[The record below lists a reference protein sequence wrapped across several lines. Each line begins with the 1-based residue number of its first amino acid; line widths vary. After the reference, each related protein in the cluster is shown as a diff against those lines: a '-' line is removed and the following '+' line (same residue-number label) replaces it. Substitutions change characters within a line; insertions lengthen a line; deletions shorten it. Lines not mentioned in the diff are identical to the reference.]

1 MSQKSAAE
9 GENATTPVANDPLR
23 APPPTDRERQEIEIA
38 RARLVDRRR
47 PARAKVR
54 SKRYGARSFSSPHAD
69 HAGFRTRLA
78 DALGTASP
86 DFVDASLH
94 QLVQAVSRCDCPEGG
109 SEMEL
114 VLGPMREAK
123 GEPNWRPI
131 RWMEGLAFQAQVGK
145 SLRERF
151 ELSQHHGQK

>member
-1 MSQKSAAE
+1 MTGLVK
-9 GENATTPVANDPLR
+9 GRTK
-23 APPPTDRERQEIEIA
+23 PPGKKPITDAIKLKIIEKT
-38 RARLVDRRR
+38 VKER
-47 PARAKVR
+47 PA
-54 SKRYGARSFSSPHAD
+54 HAD